1 MPTLTPAFAAFAD
14 AARRYAAFAAAG
26 DGERAGVALALNE
39 LADISEGDWDA
50 LASAALSARQL
61 DRWNTPRPP

>member
-39 LADISEGDWDA
+39 LAG
-50 LASAALSARQL
+50 SATFGPSLTNRRGLGWTSHGFVWSGCA
-61 DRWNTPRPP
+61 